1 MKKNRFSLLIFL
13 ILAVAA
19 AVLIIT
25 NKKSTI
31 KEDLKD
37 FAVQDTAS
45 ITKIYMTTK
54 EPSSVTLTKEGPGQ
68 WTVNG
73 KFAARSDAMNDLM
86 ETIHD
91 VSVRAPV
98 GKAAMDNVLKA
109 LATSSTKIEI
119 YSKDKLLKTYYVG
132 SYTQDMSGTFMM
144 IENSKTP
151 FVTYIPGFNGYLTTR
166 YFTEENLWRD
176 RTIYNY
182 YPDEIAS
189 ISVEY
194 PKLKHHSFTI
204 NAKTFTVT
212 SGDENEKPITDT
224 TKAGLYI
231 GQFKHINFE
240 GFADGVPKP
249 VKDSILSSSPI
260 CSITVTDNKGSK
272 DMITAYLKMPNKKD
286 TLFDEHGDPLKYDVD
301 RMFAVI
307 NNGKDFV
314 VIQHFIFDAIMVS
327 FDYFK
332 KSLPNKKPNS

>member
-1 MKKNRFSLLIFL
+1 MKNNKLTLLIFL
-13 ILAVAA
+13 LLAVVAA
-19 AVLIIT
+19 ILIAT

-37 FAVQDTAS
+37 FAVTDTAS

-54 EPSSVTLTKEGPGQ
+54 TPSSVTLTREGPGQ

-73 KFAARSDAMNDLM
+73 KFAARNDAMNDLL
-86 ETIHD
+86 ETIKE

-98 GKAAMDNVLKA
+98 AKSAMDNVLKA

-119 YSKDKLLKTYYVG
+119 YDHDKLLKTYYVG
-132 SYTQDMSGTFMM
+132 SYTQDMAGTFMM
-144 IENSKTP
+144 LEGSKTP
-151 FVTYIPGFNGYLTTR
+151 FVTFLPGFNGYLSTR
-166 YFTEENLWRD
+166 YFTEEPLWRD

-182 YPDEIAS
+182 YPDEIGS
-189 ISVEY
+189 ISVDY

-224 TKAGLYI
+224 TKVGLYI

-240 GFADGVPKP
+240 GFADGVPKE

-260 CSITVTDNKGSK
+260 CN
-272 DMITAYLKMPNKKD
+272 
-286 TLFDEHGDPLKYDVD
+286 
-301 RMFAVI
+301 
-307 NNGKDFV
+307 
-314 VIQHFIFDAIMVS
+314 
-327 FDYFK
+327 
-332 KSLPNKKPNS
+332 